1 MTEPFRFG
9 AAATVQRQVVGGQRG
24 VVTRRAMPGAER
36 PSPARFIDM
45 HLAAIVMPAKAG
57 IQ

>member
-1 MTEPFRFG
+1 MTDSFASNRGNRKTPRRG
-9 AAATVQRQVVGGQRG
+9 SATS
-24 VVTRRAMPGAER
+24 VVTRRAMRSAER

-57 IQ
+57 IE